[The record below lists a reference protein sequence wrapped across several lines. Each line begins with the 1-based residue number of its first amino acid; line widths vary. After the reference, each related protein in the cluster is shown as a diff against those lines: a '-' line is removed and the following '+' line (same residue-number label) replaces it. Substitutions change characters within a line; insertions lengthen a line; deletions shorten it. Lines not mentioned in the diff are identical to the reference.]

1 MSLKLD
7 LIAPGELG
15 EGERALWRAW
25 AEADPACASP
35 FLRPEFAEIAG
46 QAAPGAAIAVFTR
59 EGRTV
64 GFFPHQR
71 RRRAVQPLAAPLND
85 YHGVIAAPGE
95 TPPSLTEVA
104 RLLGASSVSV
114 NGWIRPDAAGQERT
128 VVMADLSSGWAAYDA
143 ERRTE
148 HKKFFNDKDRARRSL
163 ARDSEGEVWTQTHV
177 VDTASLDELIGWKRE
192 QYRRTRRHD
201 VFACGWTAD
210 VLHALMS
217 RHVGD
222 FGACLSVL
230 WAGDRPAAMEF
241 SLHAGDRYHF
251 WFPSYAADA
260 ARCSPGVL
268 LSQDTMRLLSAEGF
282 HVFDFGFAG
291 EPYKKYFCNRSETVV
306 EGVVHASPVRR
317 LAVRAAD
324 AIAIGPAARL
334 TGSLRRRWAVVEAC
348 ETTTAGR
355 LRGAA
360 SAAAAGFGRLRAEPS
375 SQARNA

>member
-1 MSLKLD
+1 MSLQVD
-7 LIAPGELG
+7 LIGPGELG

-25 AEADPACASP
+25 ADADPACASP
-35 FLRPEFAEIAG
+35 FMRPEFAEIAG
-46 QAAPGAAIAVFTR
+46 AVAPGAAIAVFSR
-59 EGRTV
+59 GGKPV

-71 RRRAVQPLAAPLND
+71 RGRAIQPLAAPLND
-85 YHGVIAAPGE
+85 YHGVIMARGE
-95 TPPSLTEVA
+95 ASPSLEA
-104 RLLGASSVSV
+104 LPGLLRGSSLAV
-114 NGWIRPDAAGQERT
+114 NGWVRSDAAGEART
-128 VVMADLSSGWAAYDA
+128 VLMADLSNGWEAYDA

-148 HKKFFNDKDRARRSL
+148 FKKFFNDKDRARRSL
-163 ARDSEGEVWTQTHV
+163 GRDRGGEVWTETHIRNA
-177 VDTASLDELIGWKRE
+177 DFLNELIGWKRE

-210 VLHALMS
+210 VLRVLMNEH
-217 RHVGD
+217 RGD

-268 LSQDTMRLLSAEGF
+268 LSQDTMRLLSPEGF
-282 HVFDFGFAG
+282 RFFDFAFAG
-291 EPYKKYFCNRSETVV
+291 EFYKKYFCNRAETVTEAV
-306 EGVVHASPVRR
+306 IHAGAFRR
-317 LAVRAAD
+317 FAEKATDRIAV
-324 AIAIGPAARL
+324 GPAARL

-360 SAAAAGFGRLRAEPS
+360 DAALAGLGRLRPPPQI
-375 SQARNA
+375 QAKSA